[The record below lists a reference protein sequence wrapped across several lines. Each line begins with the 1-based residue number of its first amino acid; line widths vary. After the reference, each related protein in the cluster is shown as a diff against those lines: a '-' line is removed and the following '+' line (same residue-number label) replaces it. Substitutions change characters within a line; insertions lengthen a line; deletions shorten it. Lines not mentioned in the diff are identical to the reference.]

1 MPMDSTG
8 AAVLAAVRVQIPP
21 IPIPP
26 GATPEM
32 VTAYTAANQQLND
45 LIQQIAAALIQH
57 IQTTAVVTVTS
68 VSGVTTGTGVSG
80 PGVGIPPAGGVF

>member
-8 AAVLAAVRVQIPP
+8 AAVLNAVRLTIPRIPP
-21 IPIPP
+21 TGNSTVDAQI
-26 GATPEM
+26 TLLN
-32 VTAYTAANQQLND
+32 NQQDL
-45 LIQQIAAALIQH
+45 LIQTIAADIIQH